1 MSADR
6 LLGSLTTMKSNALT
20 SLAVHAHP
28 PAWFDRFRHSRSLWP
43 LVMSLGLITLALAG
57 TLAWQY
63 AEQRSPVNGT
73 AVSGGGLPATAVTT
87 VDPNTLPATGAGPLG
102 ATPTADASPVRGA
115 VALNPVTAPPVAAR
129 VAASPSPSVPPAQAV
144 STAPACRHCGKVEQV
159 RAVQRQAPA
168 SGVGAV
174 AGGVLGGLL
183 GNQMGGGN
191 GRTAMTVLGAVGG
204 GVAGHAV
211 EQSLRKV
218 TVYETRVRMDDGQLR
233 TFEQPTAWPI
243 GSLVRVQGQSLLAQ
257 APTGATP

>member
-1 MSADR
+1 
-6 LLGSLTTMKSNALT
+6 MKTNALT

-28 PAWFDRFRHSRSLWP
+28 PAWLDRMRHSRSLWP

-63 AEQRSPVNGT
+63 AEQRSPVNGA
-73 AVSGGGLPATAVTT
+73 AVAGGGLPATAEAPL
-87 VDPNTLPATGAGPLG
+87 DPNSLPATGAGQVSAPPSTADSPVRAPAAPSPVVAAPVTPRTATSPS
-102 ATPTADASPVRGA
+102 ATPTPTSDHSPTHT
-115 VALNPVTAPPVAAR
+115 PVSMAPV
-129 VAASPSPSVPPAQAV
+129 
-144 STAPACRHCGKVEQV
+144 CRHCGTVEQV
-159 RAVQRQAPA
+159 RAVQRNAPA

-211 EQSLRKV
+211 EQNLRKV
-218 TVYETRVRMDDGQLR
+218 TVYETRVRMDDGQVR
-233 TFEQPTAWPI
+233 TFEQSTAWPV
-243 GSLVRVQGQSLLAQ
+243 GSAVRVQGQSLLAQ
-257 APTGATP
+257 APSGVAP